1 MGPLD
6 FYNLLLA
13 FYYITKSLM
22 AVKRTRSM
30 EKNFPVSA
38 KMFNPIHT
46 IALSVHRMCVLAT
59 NR

>member
-1 MGPLD
+1 MD
-6 FYNLLLA
+6 FYNLFLA
-13 FYYITKSLM
+13 FYHITKSLM

-30 EKNFPVSA
+30 DKNFSVIA

-46 IALSVHRMCVLAT
+46 IALSVYGMCVLAT

>member
-30 EKNFPVSA
+30 EKNFSVSA